1 MPEVAE
7 ITNKTGNIVYLG
19 TGPFSTIGALP
30 GGSLNLLNSA
40 FSWTATGEEIRP
52 KLVASPKIPQSLLP
66 YKLLS
71 TTTGSELHDISALLL
86 IVLLLAV
93 VSDRVV
99 TDYHTTFEFK
109 NWMRIKSNTNKLAQ
123 IKTSDPNSASIQAE
137 RLREISGLKVERLAE
152 IFGISRTTYYKW
164 ISGSPLHDVHR
175 EHLLEVLPLV
185 EEASQRLGS
194 PATTNT
200 WGKKPIDYLA
210 TQQYSIF
217 RGFLLRERTGREVF
231 QHLMPSNRVHREL
244 SREDIENAHELL
256 RPRTW
261 RDEDNDV
268 DIPSRDNEEV

>member
-93 VSDRVV
+93 D
-99 TDYHTTFEFK
+99 
-109 NWMRIKSNTNKLAQ
+109 KSLYGN
-123 IKTSDPNSASIQAE
+123 
-137 RLREISGLKVERLAE
+137 RL
-152 IFGISRTTYYKW
+152 
-164 ISGSPLHDVHR
+164 
-175 EHLLEVLPLV
+175 
-185 EEASQRLGS
+185 
-194 PATTNT
+194 
-200 WGKKPIDYLA
+200 
-210 TQQYSIF
+210 
-217 RGFLLRERTGREVF
+217 
-231 QHLMPSNRVHREL
+231 
-244 SREDIENAHELL
+244 
-256 RPRTW
+256 
-261 RDEDNDV
+261 
-268 DIPSRDNEEV
+268 